1 MSIIRLFFSATLSA
15 DMIDKLDKSQSH
27 YLTKV
32 MRIPIGGNF
41 SLFNKFGEWQTI
53 IKKISKNDLNF
64 KVTKQLRHEENETDL
79 WLAFSPIRSN
89 FFNFMIQKATELG
102 VTKFIPVIT
111 ERTVVRNINYE
122 RLIKIV
128 TEASEQCNR
137 LSIPE
142 IDKIQK
148 LDEFFKNNKDLNLIF
163 GDLNSDNKKLEINNK
178 KLLCILIG
186 PEGDFSPSERQNI
199 LSVSQAVPFTMS
211 KNILRSDTAVISAI
225 SLVNFINNYP

>member
-1 MSIIRLFFSATLSA
+1 MSNIRLFYPESLS
-15 DMIDKLDKSQSH
+15 INLEGKLDKAQSH

-32 MRIPIGGNF
+32 MRTPIGGNF
-41 SLFNKFGEWQTI
+41 SLFNKLGEWQTI

-64 KVTKQLRHEENETDL
+64 KVTKQLRQEENETDL

-122 RLIKIV
+122 RLLKIV
-128 TEASEQCNR
+128 TEASEQSNR

-142 IDKIQK
+142 IDKLQR
-148 LDEFFKNNKDLNLIF
+148 LDEFFKNNKNLNLIF
-163 GDLNSDNKKLEINNK
+163 GDLNSDNKKLKINNK

-186 PEGDFSPSERQNI
+186 PEGDYTEVEREKI
-199 LSVSQAVPFTMS
+199 LKYSGTQSI
-211 KNILRSDTAVISAI
+211 KLGNNILRTETAVISALSVI
-225 SLVNFINNYP
+225 NFLKN

>member
-1 MSIIRLFFSATLSA
+1 MSNIRLFYPESLS
-15 DMIDKLDKSQSH
+15 INLEGKLDKAQSH

-53 IKKISKNDLNF
+53 IKNISKNDLTF
-64 KVTKQLRHEENETDL
+64 KVTKRLRHEENETDL

-128 TEASEQCNR
+128 TEASEQSNR

-163 GDLNSDNKKLEINNK
+163 GDLNSDNKKLKINNK

-186 PEGDFSPSERQNI
+186 PEGDYTEVEREKI
-199 LSVSQAVPFTMS
+199 LKYSGTQSI
-211 KNILRSDTAVISAI
+211 KLGNNILRTETAVISALSVI
-225 SLVNFINNYP
+225 NFLKN

>member
-1 MSIIRLFFSATLSA
+1 MSNIRLFYPESLS
-15 DMIDKLDKSQSH
+15 INLEGKLDKAQSH

-32 MRIPIGGNF
+32 MRTPIGGNF
-41 SLFNKFGEWQTI
+41 SLFNKLGEWQTI
-53 IKKISKNDLNF
+53 IKKISKNDLTF
-64 KVTKQLRHEENETDL
+64 KVTKQLRHKENETDL

-163 GDLNSDNKKLEINNK
+163 GDLNSDNKKLKINNK

-186 PEGDFSPSERQNI
+186 PEGDYTEVEREKI
-199 LSVSQAVPFTMS
+199 LKYCGTQSI
-211 KNILRSDTAVISAI
+211 KLGNNILRTETAVISALSVI
-225 SLVNFINNYP
+225 NFLKN

>member
-1 MSIIRLFFSATLSA
+1 MSNIRLFYPESLS
-15 DMIDKLDKSQSH
+15 INLEGKLDKAQSH

-53 IKKISKNDLNF
+53 IKNISKNDLTF
-64 KVTKQLRHEENETDL
+64 KVTKRLRHEENETDL

-111 ERTVVRNINYE
+111 ERTVVRKINYE

-128 TEASEQCNR
+128 TEASEQSNR

-142 IDKIQK
+142 IDNTQK
-148 LDEFFKNNKDLNLIF
+148 LDDFFKNNKAVSYTHLRAH
-163 GDLNSDNKKLEINNK
+163 ET
-178 KLLCILIG
+178 
-186 PEGDFSPSERQNI
+186 PEHLG
-199 LSVSQAVPFTMS
+199 
-211 KNILRSDTAVISAI
+211 
-225 SLVNFINNYP
+225 

>member
-1 MSIIRLFFSATLSA
+1 MSNIRLFYPESLS
-15 DMIDKLDKSQSH
+15 INLEGKLDKAQSH

-32 MRIPIGGNF
+32 MRTPIGGNF

-53 IKKISKNDLNF
+53 IKNISKNNLTF
-64 KVTKQLRHEENETDL
+64 KVTKRLRHEENETDL

-148 LDEFFKNNKDLNLIF
+148 LDEFIKNNKDLNLIF
-163 GDLNSDNKKLEINNK
+163 GDLNSDNKKLKINNK

-186 PEGDFSPSERQNI
+186 PEGDYTEVEREKI
-199 LSVSQAVPFTMS
+199 LKYGGTQSI
-211 KNILRSDTAVISAI
+211 KLGNNILRTETAVISALSVI
-225 SLVNFINNYP
+225 NFLKN

>member
-1 MSIIRLFFSATLSA
+1 MSNIRLFYPESLS
-15 DMIDKLDKSQSH
+15 INLEGKLDKEQSH

-41 SLFNKFGEWQTI
+41 SLFNKFGEWQTT
-53 IKKISKNDLNF
+53 IKKISKNDLTF
-64 KVTKQLRHEENETDL
+64 KIIKQLRNEENETDL

-102 VTKFIPVIT
+102 VTKFIPIIT
-111 ERTVVRNINYE
+111 ERTVVRKINYE

-128 TEASEQCNR
+128 TEASEQSNR

-142 IDKIQK
+142 VDNTQK
-148 LDEFFKNNKDLNLIF
+148 LDDFFKNNKDLNLIF
-163 GDLNSDNKKLEINNK
+163 GDLNSDNKKLKINNK

-186 PEGDFSPSERQNI
+186 PEGDYTEAEREKI
-199 LSVSQAVPFTMS
+199 LKYSGTQSIKLS
-211 KNILRSDTAVISAI
+211 NNILRSETAVISAL
-225 SLVNFINNYP
+225 SLINFLKN